1 MYVMTEDNKI
11 LNLNHYV
18 EIGIYPIDSMYKMQ
32 ASYHKIRHDNDSEGY
47 SVHSDDI
54 ASFETQENAEWAL
67 RNLFQAIGEK
77 NTWDVNSLKNNEYVP
92 ISESVQRNLP

>member
-18 EIGIYPIDSMYKMQ
+18 EIGIYPIEGTYKIQ
-32 ASYHKIRHDNDSEGY
+32 ASYHKIRHDTDSEGY
-47 SVHSDDI
+47 SVLSDDI
-54 ASFETQENAEWAL
+54 ASFETQEKAEWVL
-67 RNLFQAIGEK
+67 RDLFQAIGKK

-92 ISESVQRNLP
+92 ISGSVQRDLP